1 MGDSDIDAD
10 GNGGGTCRGQEIN
23 GDVEWAEAGMV
34 GEALRGL
41 ALYILFSSD
50 EVSKGSKELED
61 GEQGVSDVVME
72 GGLVL
77 LGEATR
83 EQVVAMAVTFFFAE
97 GTRGGVGVS
106 NSGSRSLRRRRSR
119 YLSGVKR
126 WSWKR
131 RGRECRGMPVVGE
144 RREGK
149 MLVVGSDASRE
160 ERKVRKVSAVK
171 WW

>member
-83 EQVVAMAVTFFFAE
+83 EQVVAMAVTLFFAE
-97 GTRGGVGVS
+97 GTRGGCGGV
-106 NSGSRSLRRRRSR
+106 
-119 YLSGVKR
+119 
-126 WSWKR
+126 
-131 RGRECRGMPVVGE
+131 E
-144 RREGK
+144 
-149 MLVVGSDASRE
+149 
-160 ERKVRKVSAVK
+160 
-171 WW
+171 